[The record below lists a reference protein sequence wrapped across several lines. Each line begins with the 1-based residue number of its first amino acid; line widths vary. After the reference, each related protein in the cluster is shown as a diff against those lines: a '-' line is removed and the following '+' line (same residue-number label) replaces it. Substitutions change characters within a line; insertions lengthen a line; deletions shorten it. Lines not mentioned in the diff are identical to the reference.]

1 MKLSLASLLTA
12 ALTVQGHAIF
22 QVNHLVYYLYFDNR
36 SLTDIN
42 SRKSPSTAKT
52 MAN

>member
-12 ALTVQGHAIF
+12 ALSVQGHAIF
-22 QVNHLVYYLYFDNR
+22 QVNHIVYYPYFGNNP
-36 SLTDIN
+36 LTDIN
-42 SRKSPSTAKT
+42 SRESPSTAKT